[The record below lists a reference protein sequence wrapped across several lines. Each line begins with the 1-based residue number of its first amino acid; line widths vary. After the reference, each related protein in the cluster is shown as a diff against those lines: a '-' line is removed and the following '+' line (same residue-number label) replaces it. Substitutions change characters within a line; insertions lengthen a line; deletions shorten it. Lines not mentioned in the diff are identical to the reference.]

1 MLNWPM
7 ERVDKLKKARTFIII
22 MECVALRSEGECI
35 MLTTVKGASD
45 SPKQLILVDIMQ

>member
-35 MLTTVKGASD
+35 NVNNSEGGK
-45 SPKQLILVDIMQ
+45 